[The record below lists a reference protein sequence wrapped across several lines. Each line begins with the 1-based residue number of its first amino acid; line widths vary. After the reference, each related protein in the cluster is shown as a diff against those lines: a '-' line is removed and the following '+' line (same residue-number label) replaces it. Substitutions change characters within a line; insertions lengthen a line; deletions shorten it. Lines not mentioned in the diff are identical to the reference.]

1 MFTIEIRNG
10 REAPCEPGKIYRIIR
25 LGGRTIRHMFLLTV
39 SGSCIN
45 PCQLNN
51 NIFNIFK
58 CSIIYF
64 ILIIYDIIFH

>member
-25 LGGRTIRHMFLLTV
+25 LGGRTIRHMFLFTV

-45 PCQLNN
+45 PCQLKTTFLTFLNAL
-51 NIFNIFK
+51 
-58 CSIIYF
+58 SF
-64 ILIIYDIIFH
+64 ISF